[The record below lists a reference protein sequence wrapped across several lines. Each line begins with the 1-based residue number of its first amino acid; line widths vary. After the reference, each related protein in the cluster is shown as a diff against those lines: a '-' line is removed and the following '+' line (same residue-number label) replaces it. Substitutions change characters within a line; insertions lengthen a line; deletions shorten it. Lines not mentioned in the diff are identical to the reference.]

1 MFNAPSLTR
10 LVSLALTCDA
20 SSVAAKSD
28 AAALT
33 DATRQTFAVIYSHL
47 VETVALGATLET
59 TMGIIRNELDR
70 QMMDMLMSHMG
81 RISDVQAIAPL
92 IRKGQKL
99 ASRLMGCAYAL
110 FHGADS
116 DAKINDL
123 EKFAAMVRRGF
134 YVRGRLESIEVAP
147 EMSESEKHIKMLE
160 GRLAALL
167 DANDTLDAQRY
178 KALTLADDAVRQRD
192 TALSALAAQAAQA
205 APAAPAKRRKA

>member
-10 LVSLALTCDA
+10 LVSLAITCDA

-33 DATRQTFAVIYSHL
+33 DATRQTFAEMSSHL
-47 VETVALGATLET
+47 VETVALGATLDT
-59 TMGIIRNELDR
+59 AMIIIRNELDR
-70 QMMDMLMSHMG
+70 QMMDMVMSHMG
-81 RISDVQAIAPL
+81 QVSNVQGIAPL

-123 EKFAAMVRRGF
+123 EKFAARVRRGF
-134 YVRGRLESIEVAP
+134 YVRGRLASIEVAP
-147 EMSESEKHIKMLE
+147 EMSESEKRIQVLE
-160 GRLAALL
+160 ARIQALL
-167 DANDTLDAQRY
+167 EANDMLTAARD
-178 KALTLADDAVRQRD
+178 KAIT
-192 TALSALAAQAAQA
+192 
-205 APAAPAKRRKA
+205 APAKRRKV